1 MPGSVHSE
9 AVGILPSPLTL
20 PCLPELFLLGETGLL
35 IHLEV
40 FRLRMLNGSVF
51 RLSKQMSEC
60 EKQVNK

>member
-9 AVGILPSPLTL
+9 AVGILPSPLAL
-20 PCLPELFLLGETGLL
+20 PRLPELLLGETGLL